1 MLSMKDL
8 MFKERLVR
16 KLVDQYVS
24 SYFIE
29 KVVFT
34 NIVKLQL
41 FIFILI
47 RIYLVVNVSWIVQYS
62 EQVGK

>member
-1 MLSMKDL
+1 